1 MKTPTRIYKYQPFS
15 ELTLTSLKT
24 QSIYFGS
31 PAKFNDPYDCS
42 MIPRF
47 AKQSTEQLEK
57 FRSNQLRR
65 TDIPLKARKELEDIE
80 HDKISAILEKIAL
93 EVFESQISNFQ
104 ESRGVS
110 CFSETNDN
118 LLMWSHYGG
127 RGTGICLEFDTAN
140 EPFTKTRKVFYSDK
154 PPKIDP
160 VKLLCTGNF
169 ESALD
174 VYTTKSKHW
183 AYEREW
189 RVIHKE
195 AGTNYTYESS
205 ALVGIYFGTEI
216 SATSLEIVCLIVQGQ
231 NPNVKFY
238 RGSRSIFEYRVNFEE
253 FEYTN
258 YSEAKKRGLVT

>member
-1 MKTPTRIYKYQPFS
+1 MKVPPRLYKYQSFS

-42 MIPRF
+42 MIPRI
-47 AKQSTEQLEK
+47 AKQSPKKLEK

-65 TDIPLKARKELEDIE
+65 TDIGLKARKELEGIE
-80 HDKISAILEKIAL
+80 HEKIAAILEKTAL
-93 EVFESQISNFQ
+93 DVFESQISQFQ
-104 ESRGVS
+104 KSSGVS
-110 CFSETNDN
+110 CFSETKNN

-127 RGTGICLEFDTAN
+127 KGTGICLEFDTTF
-140 EPFTKTRKVFYSDK
+140 EPFTKKRKVYYSNK
-154 PPKIDP
+154 PPQIDP
-160 VKLLCTGNF
+160 VKLLCTDNF
-169 ESALD
+169 DSVLD
-174 VYTTKSKHW
+174 VYTTKSNHW
-183 AYEREW
+183 SYEREW

-195 AGTNYTYESS
+195 AGTNFTYEPE

-216 SATSLEIVCLIVQGQ
+216 SFASLEIVCLIVQGQ

-238 RGSRSIFEYRVNFEE
+238 RGSRSTSEYRVNFEE

-258 YSEAKKRGLVT
+258 YAKVKKRGLVT